1 VGVGTPLTI
10 SQVAELLAGEMG
22 LEIEPEPTGTYRA
35 GDIRHCWADPA
46 KAEQLLGFRAE
57 IELGNGLAELIEWVS
72 RQEPTDEVEK
82 ALAELDQRGLSV

>member
-1 VGVGTPLTI
+1 
-10 SQVAELLAGEMG
+10 
-22 LEIEPEPTGTYRA
+22 
-35 GDIRHCWADPA
+35 
-46 KAEQLLGFRAE
+46 LLGFRAE